1 MKTLQGNLLSLDVG
15 EKRVGVALAEVPTFF
30 ARPVTTLENNDQLA
44 EAVADLAQQYQIT
57 TIVVGYPR
65 NQSGEPTEQTKIVEA
80 TVGTLQLPKTIT
92 LAWQDESLTSVKAEE
107 ELESRGKSYE
117 KGDID
122 SLAATFILEDY
133 VKEHA

>member
-1 MKTLQGNLLSLDVG
+1 MKTLLGNLLSLDVG

-30 ARPVTTLENNDQLA
+30 ARPVTTLQNDDRLTDTIT
-44 EAVADLAQQYQIT
+44 DLVSQYQIT
-57 TIVVGYPR
+57 TVVVGYPR
-65 NQSGEPTEQTKIVEA
+65 NQSGEPTEQTKTVEA
-80 TVGTLQLPKTIT
+80 TVGTLQLPETIT

>member
-1 MKTLQGNLLSLDVG
+1 MKTVQGNLLSLDVG

-30 ARPVTTLENNDQLA
+30 ARPVRTLQNNDQLA
-44 EAVADLAQQYQIT
+44 ETITDLINQYQIT
-57 TIVVGYPR
+57 TIVIGYPR
-65 NQSGEPTEQTKIVEA
+65 NQSGDPTEQTKIVEE
-80 TVGTLQLPKTIT
+80 TVHALHLPGTTT

-107 ELESRGKSYE
+107 ELESRGKNYE
-117 KGDID
+117 KADID

>member
-1 MKTLQGNLLSLDVG
+1 MKTVQGNLLSLDVG
-15 EKRVGVALAEVPTFF
+15 EKRVGIALAEVPTFF
-30 ARPVTTLENNDQLA
+30 ARPVTTLQNNDQLA
-44 EAVADLAQQYQIT
+44 ETITDLINQYQIT
-57 TIVVGYPR
+57 TIVIGYPR
-65 NQSGEPTEQTKIVEA
+65 NQSGDPTEQTKVAEE
-80 TVGTLQLPKTIT
+80 TVHALHLPDTIT

-117 KGDID
+117 KADID